1 MVDLHSIFFIYNDF
15 WLKLAKQIFL
25 TTPTFDLDLLS
36 DDLDLD
42 IGCWAAGGLGDPRP
56 VS

>member
-1 MVDLHSIFFIYNDF
+1 MGE
-15 WLKLAKQIFL
+15 KKFL

-56 VS
+56 GS